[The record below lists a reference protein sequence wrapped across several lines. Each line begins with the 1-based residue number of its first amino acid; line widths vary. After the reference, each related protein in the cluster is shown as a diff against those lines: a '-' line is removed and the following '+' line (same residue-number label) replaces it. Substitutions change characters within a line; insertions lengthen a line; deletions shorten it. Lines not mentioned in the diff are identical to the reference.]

1 MAVDPVRKQCPK
13 DLTAERV
20 NSKLRLLFLL
30 LVLAVGF
37 PQSYAFMQIPTPVQF
52 AYDGLNYA
60 WYQANVK
67 SDYVVVF
74 LPGGQGS
81 SEMLVGCAGNYWMPR
96 TLNGLLPAGVLRP
109 CWPIASMHSWLAAE
123 FMSVG
128 FDFIEPLTYTFTYG
142 TRGWVIRLLE
152 YVRYGLGYRHIVLA
166 GFSAGAAV
174 TADVIAWEGSIM
186 NRLVDAAVIY
196 EGPTILSG
204 VLGSAGLAWNV
215 TVPTLLIYGSKDE
228 PISPEMLGVPVA
240 HGSTYADNMNDAVAH
255 QLIIVDKGHDI
266 TVIVDTLSELVSFLF

>member
-1 MAVDPVRKQCPK
+1 MTHK
-13 DLTAERV
+13 
-20 NSKLRLLFLL
+20 SLL
-30 LVLAVGF
+30 LLSVVLVLLTV
-37 PQSYAFMQIPTPVQF
+37 PQSAYGIMQIPTPVQF

-67 SDYVVVF
+67 SDFVVVF

-81 SEMLVGCAGNYWMPR
+81 SEMLVGCAGNYWMPQ
-96 TLNGLLPAGVLRP
+96 TLNGLFPAGVVRP

-128 FDFIEPLTYTFTYG
+128 FDFIEPLTYSFTYG

-174 TADVIAWEGSIM
+174 TADVIAWEGSMM
-186 NRLVDAAVIY
+186 NRLVDAAAIY

-215 TVPTLLIYGSKDE
+215 TVPTFLIYGSEDG

-240 HGSTYADNMNDAVAH
+240 HGSTYADNMNDAVTH
-255 QLIIVDKGHDI
+255 QLIIVEKGHDI
-266 TVIVDTLSELVSFLF
+266 TVIVDTLPELTNFLFG